1 MTILDKYLTR
11 EIIKHLCT
19 VLIAVVGVYL
29 AVDFFQ
35 KIDNFILADIP
46 FSRVIIYFALKIP
59 LIVSQIMPVG
69 ILLGVLIAFG
79 LMNKNNEIVALKCG
93 GVSVYYLLRPVLVIG
108 IIFSIFMFLLSEAI
122 VPLTISKA
130 NTIWLEEVKGKTLL
144 SFKQN
149 NIWIKGNRSIYYINY
164 YNAKK
169 NRISGISLNYFDNE
183 FRLIKR
189 IDARDGIFR
198 EGKWVLFNLM
208 EQVLDGKDRDYKV
221 SFYDERVV
229 QVDFEPQDLLHLVKK
244 SEEMSVTELFE
255 YIQDV
260 ESEGYDATTYRV
272 DFHAKFAI
280 PLVCVIMSIIGTG
293 IAVKRRIKEGLSI
306 SIAFGVGMIFLY
318 WVSYSFCLS
327 LGYGD
332 VLPPII
338 ATWISNLI
346 FACLGIV
353 NLINAE

>member
-1 MTILDKYLTR
+1 MTILDKYLAR
-11 EIIKHLCT
+11 EIIKYLLT

-46 FSRVIIYFALKIP
+46 FSRMITYFALKIP
-59 LIVSQIMPVG
+59 LIVAQIMPVG
-69 ILLGVLIAFG
+69 ILLGVLIGFG
-79 LMNKNNEIVALKCG
+79 LMNKNNEIIALKCG
-93 GVSVYYLLRPVLVIG
+93 GVSVYYLLRPVLVI
-108 IIFSIFMFLLSEAI
+108 SIALSILMFLMSEAI

-130 NTIWLEEVKGKTLL
+130 NTIWLSEVKKKTLL
-144 SFKQN
+144 SYRQN
-149 NIWIKGNRSIYYINY
+149 NIWIKGNRSIYYIKY
-164 YNAKK
+164 YNPQK
-169 NRISGISLNYFDNE
+169 NRISGISLNYFDKD

-189 IDARDGIFR
+189 VDAKEGIFR
-198 EGKWVLFNLM
+198 DGKWVLFDLM
-208 EQVLDGKDRDYKV
+208 EQVLDGKDQGYRV
-221 SFYDERVV
+221 SFYDQRVA
-229 QVDFEPQDLLHLVKK
+229 QVDFIPQDLKHFMKK

-260 ESEGYDATTYRV
+260 ESEGYDATAYRV

-280 PLVCVIMSIIGTG
+280 PLVCVIMSLIGTG

-318 WVSYSFCLS
+318 WISYSFCLS
-327 LGYGD
+327 LGYGE

-338 ATWISNLI
+338 ATWISNVI

>member
-1 MTILDKYLTR
+1 MTILDKYLAR
-11 EIIKHLCT
+11 EIIKYLCT

-46 FSRVIIYFALKIP
+46 LSRMITYFALKLS
-59 LIVSQIMPVG
+59 LIVSQIMPVS

-79 LMNKNNEIVALKCG
+79 LMNKNNEIIALKCG

-108 IIFSIFMFLLSEAI
+108 IVFSIFQFLLSEAI
-122 VPLTISKA
+122 VPVTITKA
-130 NTIWLEEVKGKTLL
+130 NTIWLSEVKKKTLL
-144 SFKQN
+144 TYKQN

-164 YNAKK
+164 YNPKK
-169 NRISGISLNYFDNE
+169 NMISGISLNYFDNE

-189 IDARDGIFR
+189 VDAKEGIYK

-208 EQVLDGKDRDYKV
+208 EQVLDGKDQGYRV
-221 SFYDERVV
+221 SFFDERVA
-229 QVDFEPQDLLHLVKK
+229 QVDFVPQDLKHLVKK

-255 YIQDV
+255 YIQNV
-260 ESEGYDATTYRV
+260 ESEGYDATAYRV

-280 PLVCVIMSIIGTG
+280 PLLCVIMCIIGTG
-293 IAVKRRIKEGLSI
+293 ISVKRRIKEGLSI

-327 LGYGD
+327 LGFGE

-338 ATWISNLI
+338 AAWISNVI